1 MSGGGVILGAG
12 QGAAPLAVGLRHGG
26 HYGPIR
32 MIRGGYIGLEVAAVM
47 RQEGRDAIVVE
58 AEGRVMKRVA
68 GETISGFFDGLHRA
82 RGVDIRL
89 GCRLASIDGDDSR
102 ATGITL
108 ASGERIA

>member
-1 MSGGGVILGAG
+1 RPALDDARRIVIIG
-12 QGAAPLAVGLRHGG
+12 
-26 HYGPIR
+26 
-32 MIRGGYIGLEVAAVM
+32 GGYIGLEVAAVM

-102 ATGITL
+102 ATGIPP
-108 ASGERIA
+108 ASGEHIAGHLLLRATGAPPHP